1 MRIENTWASQ
11 PLSGITTISAIRYE
25 VDIQP
30 PSSMPAP
37 IAPWMSASE
46 ALTIWMLSTAMKAP
60 SVAPST
66 AIQVLAETVLAET
79 VLAETAGAAEAAL
92 ACAWSAPRRVD
103 AAALMVGWSAVIG
116 VSSCLQRQDALSEG
130 FR

>member
-25 VDIQP
+25 VEIQP

-46 ALTIWMLSTAMKAP
+46 ALTIWMFSTAMKAP
-60 SVAPST
+60 SVAPIT
-66 AIQVLAETVLAET
+66 AIQVLAETAG
-79 VLAETAGAAEAAL
+79 TAGAAIAAGIL
-92 ACAWSAPRRVD
+92 AGQAV
-103 AAALMVGWSAVIG
+103 LTVGWSVLMEA
-116 VSSCLQRQDALSEG
+116 SSNRRSLGRIIRQGFIFLPDLSG
-130 FR
+130 

>member
-1 MRIENTWASQ
+1 
-11 PLSGITTISAIRYE
+11 
-25 VDIQP
+25 
-30 PSSMPAP
+30 MPAP

-60 SVAPST
+60 SVAPNT

-92 ACAWSAPRRVD
+92 ACTWSVPRWVD
-103 AAALMVGWSAVIG
+103 AAALMVGWSAVMG
-116 VSSCLQRQDALSEG
+116 VFLVLTEAACIERWVSIIC
-130 FR
+130 